1 MAIPDPLGFGSF
13 PVTVKASEIVQ
24 LAKRTDEWYSNRSIK
39 RLTHY
44 VERDKQSAKA
54 QKEPAAQ
61 PISHKDFLTDEEI
74 TGATIIRRLA
84 RGGEPE
90 EHFQERVCR
99 EREAQS
105 RRDGPEGLPLPAG
118 ARLTGEISSD
128 KPAGESTQM
137 CCIVDGEEGQQ
148 PH

>member
-1 MAIPDPLGFGSF
+1 MTSRTCPHTLAHHRNRAPPKKTSAPSAKSKRRCSRVERYPARYEGAFRSTLKELRALQTSRVIQMAIPDPLGFGSF

-54 QKEPAAQ
+54 SQEPVVK

-74 TGATIIRRLA
+74 TGLRR
-84 RGGEPE
+84 
-90 EHFQERVCR
+90 
-99 EREAQS
+99 
-105 RRDGPEGLPLPAG
+105 
-118 ARLTGEISSD
+118 
-128 KPAGESTQM
+128 
-137 CCIVDGEEGQQ
+137 
-148 PH
+148 